1 MKKDLIIYFFPI
13 VEILSGGFRESP
25 PLIITKLSN
34 FFFFY
39 NYIWSFINTLILEIL
54 SFNYLLIS

>member
-34 FFFFY
+34 FFFF
-39 NYIWSFINTLILEIL
+39 L
-54 SFNYLLIS
+54 